1 MYENINRNS
10 LVYQSSFYFF
20 WSLQFCGG
28 GGKIIK
34 LYCLGDNKNA
44 FLSIFD
50 PGCIQCSSAT
60 KSCLEK
66 FFLFLLLLPK
76 YFPENG
82 AFVIKCNQPRSIQ
95 VYFYFDCAYWQRSYV
110 VLVHKAAVYTVGS
123 NISKFG
129 WSKLVP

>member
-1 MYENINRNS
+1 MHFC
-10 LVYQSSFYFF
+10 LSSIQVAF
-20 WSLQFCGG
+20 
-28 GGKIIK
+28 
-34 LYCLGDNKNA
+34 NA
-44 FLSIFD
+44 I
-50 PGCIQCSSAT
+50 SAT

-82 AFVIKCNQPRSIQ
+82 AAFVIKCNQPRSIQ